1 MTFAKIILGI
11 TLIICVGGFVFLAT
25 VNVPVEQTQVT
36 KAIPNDRIFDHN

>member
-1 MTFAKIILGI
+1 MTFAKILLGL

-36 KAIPNDRIFDHN
+36 KTIPNDRIFDHN

>member
-1 MTFAKIILGI
+1 MTFAKILLGL

-36 KAIPNDRIFDHN
+36 KTIPNDRIFDRN